1 MIISLDRRALVR
13 TMGNSD
19 KVTVVVAMSG
29 GVDSSVAAALLKEE
43 GYTVIGLTMEIWP
56 SGMEASE
63 GGCCSLEAVED
74 ARRVAAKLDIPYYVV
89 NLREIFAKEVIEPFT
104 EAYLHGRTPNPCIMC
119 NKQIKFGA
127 LWEKARQLDAQ
138 YVATGHY
145 ARIESDA
152 VSGRYLLKRGRD
164 VTKDQTY
171 ALYNMTQEQL
181 AHTLFPLGEFEK
193 DKIREKAGQLGLG
206 VADKPDS
213 QEICFVP
220 NDDYRAFLQEE
231 APESHHPGDIVDL
244 EGNRLGR
251 HMGLAFYTIG
261 QRKGLGL
268 SASEPLYVVGLDVE
282 RNQVVVGPNAS
293 VYAPGLRAT
302 EVNWISISRLT
313 EELTVEAKI
322 RYNTRPVTARIRP
335 QGEDILTVFDTPQRA
350 ITPGQSVVWYQGDLV
365 VGGGIIEE
373 PMSS

>member
-1 MIISLDRRALVR
+1 
-13 TMGNSD
+13 MGNS
-19 KVTVVVAMSG
+19 KNATVVVAMSG

-56 SGMEASE
+56 SDMEAAE
-63 GGCCSLEAVED
+63 GDCCSLEAVED

-89 NLREIFAKEVIEPFT
+89 NLREIFRQAVIEPFT

-119 NKQIKFGA
+119 NKEVKFGA
-127 LWEKARQLDAQ
+127 LWQKAEQLGAK

-145 ARIESDA
+145 ARIELDSA
-152 VSGRYLLKRGRD
+152 SGRYLLRRGRD

-181 AHTLFPLGEFEK
+181 AHTVFPLGEFEK
-193 DKIREKAGQLGLG
+193 DQIREKAGELGLG

-220 NDDYRAFLQEE
+220 NDDYRAFLQAE
-231 APESHHPGDIVDL
+231 APKSHHPGDIVDL
-244 EGNRLGR
+244 LGNRLGR

-261 QRKGLGL
+261 QRKGLGI
-268 SASEPLYVVGLDVE
+268 SAPEPLYVVRLDVE
-282 RNQVVVGPNAS
+282 RNQVVVGPNSS

-302 EVNWISISRLT
+302 EVNWISIPHLT
-313 EELTVEAKI
+313 EELPVEGKI
-322 RYNTRPVTARIRP
+322 RYNTRPVPARIKP
-335 QGEDILTVFDTPQRA
+335 LGQDVVTIFDIPQRA